1 MRTPRM
7 LLLPLVALPLAGCA
21 LLPSLPQAGPPRAPL
36 ESTRAAPSPSQQSPD
51 PAAAAAADEQETLG
65 VALLD
70 YEAYLAASAE
80 VAMGRADASVLLAHL
95 DGSLQESE
103 AAMFE
108 RLHAAGLT
116 YSAAPELDEVRGRL
130 VQRTDEWVHVQLE
143 VCVDGDH
150 VQLGDSGGALGRFEQ
165 SVDLVASEE
174 TGWVF
179 IVGRFTN
186 DVAEPICV

>member
-1 MRTPRM
+1 MRTSRM
-7 LLLPLVALPLAGCA
+7 LLLPLFALPLADCA
-21 LLPSLPQAGPPRAPL
+21 LLPSLPQAGPPPTPV
-36 ESTRAAPSPSQQSPD
+36 ESTLPAPAPSHQPPD
-51 PAAAAAADEQETLG
+51 PAAAAAGEQETLG

-70 YEAYLAASAE
+70 DEAYLAASAE
-80 VAMGRADASVLLAHL
+80 VAKGRADASVLLAHL

-108 RLHAAGLT
+108 RLHAEGLT
-116 YSAAPELDEVRGRL
+116 YSAAPQLVDVRGRL

-165 SVDLVASEE
+165 TVDLVASEQ

-179 IVGRFTN
+179 IVGRLTN
-186 DVAEPICV
+186 AVAEPICV